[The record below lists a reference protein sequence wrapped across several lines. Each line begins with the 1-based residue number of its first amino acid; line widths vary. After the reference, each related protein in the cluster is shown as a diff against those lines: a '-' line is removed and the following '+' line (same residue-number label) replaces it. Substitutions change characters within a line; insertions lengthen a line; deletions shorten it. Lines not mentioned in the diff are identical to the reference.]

1 MQILPLLML
10 LPPLPPL
17 LPLHIAAPL
26 PAALPSHQ
34 MAALGSLHAVGG
46 ERAVSEGQHYTTH
59 LPTHHWGGP
68 GPEILSTYLHR
79 EASFFFS
86 LHSMLRSCHFVKLR
100 NPRVLASLCDWLS
113 AWGFF
118 KHSHLLRSP
127 SDWLPVSSGTGS
139 AQL

>member
-1 MQILPLLML
+1 MQILPSLML
-10 LPPLPPL
+10 LAPLPPL
-17 LPLHIAAPL
+17 LPLHRAAPL

-34 MAALGSLHAVGG
+34 MAPLGSLHAVGG
-46 ERAVSEGQHYTTH
+46 ERAVGEGQYYTAH

-68 GPEILSTYLHR
+68 GPEIPSSYLHR
-79 EASFFFS
+79 EASFCFS
-86 LHSMLRSCHFVKLR
+86 PCYTLRSCHFVKLH
-100 NPRVLASLCDWLS
+100 NPRVLASLCDWLG

-118 KHSHLLRSP
+118 KHSHLLRSR